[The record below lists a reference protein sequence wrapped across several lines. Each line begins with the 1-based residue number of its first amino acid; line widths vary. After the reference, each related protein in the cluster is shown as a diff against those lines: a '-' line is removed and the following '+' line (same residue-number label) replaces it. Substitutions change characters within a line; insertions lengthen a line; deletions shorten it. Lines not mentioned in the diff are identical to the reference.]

1 MKYYIYISI
10 LLFLLFSAYAI
21 NNQQAS
27 INVELLTHNA
37 DFFIKDDTIS
47 DFWGEFNFADSTN
60 YDSKKKKTELL
71 FSNYIV
77 QLKSLSY
84 SEINRENNKLLS
96 KCKKYENAF
105 IYFWGLFEKYYY
117 DPDSPYRNDSL
128 YINILSYIID
138 ASVLSE
144 AYNKAID
151 QWRLI
156 HKNRVGFKAEDFSFT
171 ISTGENKNLYDVK
184 NDYIILYFNM
194 PDCEECIQTKE
205 ILESRS
211 NSMKNVSIVAI
222 YPNDDYLL
230 WSNVEY
236 PERWINGYDKD
247 LIILKR
253 ELYDLRAFPTIYLLD
268 RNKNVVLKDPSIN
281 ELCTFLNI

>member
-1 MKYYIYISI
+1 MRHYICLSI
-10 LLFLLFSAYAI
+10 LLLFSAYAI
-21 NNQQAS
+21 NKEQAS
-27 INVELLTHNA
+27 INVELLIHNA
-37 DFFIKDDTIS
+37 NFIIKDNAIS
-47 DFWGEFNFADSTN
+47 DFWSEFNFVDSAN
-60 YDSKKKKTELL
+60 YNSKKKKTDIL
-71 FSNYIV
+71 FSKYIV
-77 QLKSLSY
+77 QSQSLPY
-84 SEINRENNKLLS
+84 SEISRENNKLLS
-96 KCKKYENAF
+96 KCEKYENVF
-105 IYFWGLFEKYYY
+105 IYFWRLFEKYYY

-138 ASVLSE
+138 SSVLPVT
-144 AYNKAID
+144 YNKAMY

-171 ISTGENKNLYDVK
+171 ISTGAKKHLYDVK
-184 NDYIILYFNM
+184 NDYIVLFFNM
-194 PDCEECIQTKE
+194 PDCEECIRTKE

-211 NSMKNVSIVAI
+211 NSMKNVSILAI
-222 YPNDDYLL
+222 YPNNDYLL

-253 ELYDLRAFPTIYLLD
+253 ELYDLRAFPTMYLLD
-268 RNKNVVLKDPSIN
+268 RNMNVVLKDPSIK